1 MPTEPASPVQLE
13 EHRMPFVMAYLTFPT
28 AEDAERIVEALLEA
42 RIIACANL
50 FPIDSRYR
58 WRGAI
63 ERARE
68 TAAIVK
74 TVPERWDELCA
85 EVARLH
91 EYEVPCIVRLEG
103 AATAA
108 FGAWVCR
115 ETQP

>member
-1 MPTEPASPVQLE
+1 MQ
-13 EHRMPFVMAYLTFPT
+13 FVMAYITFPT
-28 AEDAERIVEALLEA
+28 AEDAERIVGALLDA

-50 FPIDSRYR
+50 VPIESRYR

-91 EYEVPCIVRLEG
+91 GYEIPCIVRVDA

-108 FGAWVCR
+108 FGAWLYE
-115 ETQP
+115 ETHP